1 MLPRA
6 ALLRLCR
13 ARDRLCEDHDPSPSI
28 HDVAREAGLSTGRFI
43 RQFTAVFGETPHQR
57 RIRAR
62 LERAKLL
69 LALDDRS
76 VTEVCM
82 EVGFSSV
89 GTFSALFTRR
99 IGVNPSL
106 YRRRARTLVRAPQ
119 VRPHEL
125 APGCLSLMA
134 AAFASMGTHPAPAH
148 STAAAIFEKPSAAI
162 LARLGGR

>member
-1 MLPRA
+1 MLSRA

-28 HDVAREAGLSTGRFI
+28 HEVAREAGLSTGRFI
-43 RQFTAVFGETPHQR
+43 RQFAAVFGETPHQR

-69 LALDDRS
+69 LVVGERS

-82 EVGFSSV
+82 EIGFSSV
-89 GTFSALFTRR
+89 GTFSTLFTHR
-99 IGVNPSL
+99 IGVSPSR
-106 YRRRARTLVRAPQ
+106 YRARARTLVPAPR
-119 VRPHEL
+119 VLPHAL

-134 AAFASMGTHPAPAH
+134 AAFRPMGAH
-148 STAAAIFEKPSAAI
+148 AAIFEKPSSAI
-162 LARLGGR
+162 VARLGER